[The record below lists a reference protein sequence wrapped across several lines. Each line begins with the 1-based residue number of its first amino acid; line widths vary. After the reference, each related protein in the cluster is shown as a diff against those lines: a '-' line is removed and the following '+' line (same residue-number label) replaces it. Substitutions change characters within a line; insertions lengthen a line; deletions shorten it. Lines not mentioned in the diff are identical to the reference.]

1 MTRDFSTSGNN
12 LIVAPTGTYNS
23 NTNFPL
29 AAGTLSWTRGSSS
42 ISPTSTTG
50 GIVFAK
56 LTSSAIAQGTTYK
69 LSYTVS
75 GANGATLGSN
85 DYLLFLQGHAQG
97 NGNVNLP
104 TSIGDHEIFFTQGA
118 QVAGNAIASTIV
130 DAHGNT
136 IAVREYIAFGH
147 SGSNPN
153 TSFAISNFDFRPVKH
168 DLGPM
173 GQALTAT
180 TAYPTYGPNG
190 TQGSKNPDTN
200 KVQLTAVSPRI
211 VKNMEVRGIGLHSG
225 TYVTG
230 VDGEFITL
238 SSPPSSAGIPKGTTL
253 TFYSPT
259 TLINASDLRFKMT
272 QATDDGSTAPST
284 VVIEGDLLI
293 KSIGTYD
300 VDVDFDLGAFIEAND
315 TSPPAA

>member
-1 MTRDFSTSGNN
+1 
-12 LIVAPTGTYNS
+12 
-23 NTNFPL
+23 
-29 AAGTLSWTRGSSS
+29 
-42 ISPTSTTG
+42 
-50 GIVFAK
+50 
-56 LTSSAIAQGTTYK
+56 
-69 LSYTVS
+69 
-75 GANGATLGSN
+75 
-85 DYLLFLQGHAQG
+85 
-97 NGNVNLP
+97 
-104 TSIGDHEIFFTQGA
+104 
-118 QVAGNAIASTIV
+118 
-130 DAHGNT
+130 
-136 IAVREYIAFGH
+136 
-147 SGSNPN
+147 
-153 TSFAISNFDFRPVKH
+153 
-168 DLGPM
+168 M

-180 TAYPTYGPNG
+180 TAYPTYGPSG
-190 TQGSKNPDTN
+190 VQGSRNPDTV
-200 KVQLTAVSPRI
+200 KVQLTAATPRI